1 MLLTFPTKK
10 EYFPNWKSKMAEV
23 TNEQKLYVL
32 LNNIRDKSEYEQE
45 IWGIIYDHVSPDGAW
60 KEIVAR
66 LLIDSEYLNRGYAYS
81 NQESRVVYSV
91 TKHGRSHIPILW
103 NGSTLKKEHE
113 KEVYKFKEES
123 KFRNKHGNIAEII
136 KLILAACV
144 GALAEK
150 IADFLF

>member
-1 MLLTFPTKK
+1 
-10 EYFPNWKSKMAEV
+10 MAKI

-32 LNNIRDKSEYEQE
+32 LDNIRDKSDYEQE
-45 IWGIIYDHVSPDGAW
+45 IWSIIYDHVSPDDAW
-60 KEIVAR
+60 KEGVAE
-66 LLIDSEYLNRGYAYS
+66 LLVKSEYLNRGYAYG

-91 TKHGRSHIPILW
+91 TKQGRRQIPILW
-103 NGSTLKKEHE
+103 NGSELKKEHE
-113 KEVYKFKEES
+113 EEVDKLKEES

-150 IADFLF
+150 IIDLLF

>member
-1 MLLTFPTKK
+1 
-10 EYFPNWKSKMAEV
+10 MAKI

-32 LNNIRDKSEYEQE
+32 LDNTRDKSDYEQE
-45 IWGIIYDHVSPDGAW
+45 IWSIIYDHVSPDDAW
-60 KEIVAR
+60 KEGVAE
-66 LLIDSEYLNRGYAYS
+66 LLVKSEYLNRGYAYG

-91 TKHGRSHIPILW
+91 TKQGRSQIPILW
-103 NGSTLKKEHE
+103 NGSKLKKEHE
-113 KEVYKFKEES
+113 EEVDKLKEES

-150 IADFLF
+150 IIDLLF

>member
-1 MLLTFPTKK
+1 
-10 EYFPNWKSKMAEV
+10 MAEI

-32 LNNIRDKSEYEQE
+32 LDNIRDKSEYEQE
-45 IWGIIYDHVSPDGAW
+45 IWGIIYDHVSPDDAW
-60 KEIVAR
+60 KEDVAM
-66 LLIDSEYLNRGYAYS
+66 LLVKSEYLNRGYAFN

-91 TKHGRSHIPILW
+91 TKQGRNQIPILW
-103 NGSTLKKEHE
+103 NGSALKKEHE
-113 KEVYKFKEES
+113 EEVDKFKEES

-150 IADFLF
+150 IIDLLF

>member
-1 MLLTFPTKK
+1 
-10 EYFPNWKSKMAEV
+10 MAEV

-32 LNNIRDKSEYEQE
+32 LDNIRDKSDYEQE
-45 IWGIIYDHVSPDGAW
+45 IWSIIYDHVSPDDAW
-60 KEIVAR
+60 KEDVAE
-66 LLIDSEYLNRGYAYS
+66 LLVKSEYLNRGYAYG

-91 TKHGRSHIPILW
+91 TKQGRIQIPILW
-103 NGSTLKKEHE
+103 NGSELKKEHE
-113 KEVYKFKEES
+113 EEVDKLKEES

-150 IADFLF
+150 IIDLLF